1 MDKGKVVAQFDKE
14 DRISDILE
22 SFKILD
28 GIYKRQQIDAAI
40 ELKEEITPYLI
51 KILKKVLNN
60 PTLGSI
66 ERIRL

>member
-1 MDKGKVVAQFDKE
+1 LE
-14 DRISDILE
+14 TLEIRISDILE

-51 KILKKVLNN
+51 EILKKVCF
-60 PTLGSI
+60 T
-66 ERIRL
+66 